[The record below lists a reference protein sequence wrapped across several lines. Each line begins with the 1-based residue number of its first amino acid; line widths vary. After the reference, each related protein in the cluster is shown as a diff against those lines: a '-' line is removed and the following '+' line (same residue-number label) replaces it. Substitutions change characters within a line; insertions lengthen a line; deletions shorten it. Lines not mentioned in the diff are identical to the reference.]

1 MRFMIYAGISNLYWL
16 HLSAHPPW
24 NFDLYF
30 VQISFQSDVMQFEF
44 RILFLCSWENTMIS
58 I

>member
-24 NFDLYF
+24 NSDLYF
-30 VQISFQSDVMQFEF
+30 VQISFRSDVMQFEF
-44 RILFLCSWENTMIS
+44 RILFLCSWETL
-58 I
+58 